1 MTSMSDPTPQ
11 AAPATPAVRRRWLPT
26 FQQWRLGVLMTAI
39 VLAITGMT
47 QNDPR
52 LVKGAIGVAIVGVLM
67 RIYNS
72 VRQRQRQGQG

>member
-1 MTSMSDPTPQ
+1 MTDTPPPAPT
-11 AAPATPAVRRRWLPT
+11 RRWLPT

-39 VLAITGMT
+39 VLALTGMSR
-47 QNDPR
+47 NDDR

-72 VRQRQRQGQG
+72 IRQRQRQGQG

>member
-1 MTSMSDPTPQ
+1 MPEMLSPMTNDQRPVDSS
-11 AAPATPAVRRRWLPT
+11 AAPRRRWLPT

-47 QNDPR
+47 QNDDR

-67 RIYNS
+67 RIVNRY
-72 VRQRQRQGQG
+72 RHRQG

>member
-1 MTSMSDPTPQ
+1 MTDTPPPAPTRP
-11 AAPATPAVRRRWLPT
+11 WLPT

-67 RIYNS
+67 RIYNRF
-72 VRQRQRQGQG
+72 RQGRGQGQG